1 MADFEALP
9 LVIFPC
15 NGNAIEAVGCL
26 SDRYRL
32 IAFIDDA
39 AEKLGSTVYGYP
51 VTSRDILLQQLRPY
65 VLAVP
70 GSPTSYRLRRQIIE
84 GLKVPEER
92 FITIIHPAATV
103 SPLAR
108 IGRNVL
114 IMAGVVVTSNA
125 VIGDHVCILPN
136 SVIHHDV
143 VVGAWSLIGSSV
155 TIAGGSV
162 IGENCYIGSGSQII
176 NGVSLGRHC
185 LVGLG
190 SNVVGD
196 VPPAAKVV
204 GNPARQMQPQ
214 PPPAA
219 RV

>member
-1 MADFEALP
+1 MDAFEALP

-15 NGNAIEAVGCL
+15 NGNAVEAVGCL

-32 IAFIDDA
+32 VAFIDDA
-39 AEKLGSTVYGYP
+39 AEKVGSTVFGYP
-51 VTSRDILLQQLRPY
+51 VAGRGILSQQLRPH

-70 GSPTSYRLRRQIIE
+70 GSPTSYLLRRQIIE
-84 GLKVPEER
+84 GLRVPEER
-92 FITIIHPAATV
+92 FITVIHPAAIV
-103 SPLAR
+103 SPFAQ

-125 VIGDHVCILPN
+125 VIGDSVCILPN

-162 IGENCYIGSGSQII
+162 VGENCYIGSGSQIK
-176 NGVSLGRHC
+176 NSVSLGRHC

-196 VPPAAKVV
+196 VPPAAKVA
-204 GNPARQMQPQ
+204 GNPARQMEP
-214 PPPAA
+214 
-219 RV
+219 